1 MWDWIVLA
9 AVLVGAIG
17 ILAALVHLAV
27 RVLQAWRDLKRLR
40 RHVAKELDRL
50 ADAGSRRL
58 TDAAGR
64 ASDPTRLEKRLDHL
78 RATLARFA
86 VLREALD
93 EVTDAVGRVTAFI
106 PSK

>member
-50 ADAGSRRL
+50 ADRLEAL
-58 TDAAGR
+58 TDTAGR
-64 ASDPTRLEKRLDHL
+64 ASDPTRLEERLDHL
-78 RATLARFA
+78 HATLGRFA
-86 VLREALD
+86 VLRAALD
-93 EVTDAVGRVTAFI
+93 EVTDAVGGVTAFI